1 MVAIWSVVQPGLEP
15 AGDALTSTIAWRWNS
30 DDRSRT
36 TFAQVKVM
44 IRKEVDLVHH
54 NKSLPEN
61 NP

>member
-1 MVAIWSVVQPGLEP
+1 
-15 AGDALTSTIAWRWNS
+15 WNS

>member
-54 NKSLPEN
+54 NK
-61 NP
+61 